1 MGMRVMLL
9 GMLTRIDIDMNE
21 NILTRNL
28 IRLVVFIASLMF
40 FVNMMNGQVVFITD
54 NQYNADYQVFV
65 TDNRYEADWIVYIT
79 DNRYEARGGIMYVSS
94 NRYTADYLIYFT
106 SNRYMADRK
115 IYYTTNKYE
124 AKLNL

>member
-1 MGMRVMLL
+1 
-9 GMLTRIDIDMNE
+9 MNE

-28 IRLVVFIASLMF
+28 IRLAVFIASLMF

-106 SNRYMADRK
+106 SWSSFHSSRCRTGEVLTCLGVGLSN
-115 IYYTTNKYE
+115 T
-124 AKLNL
+124 